1 MSGLVHDSILGNLI
15 RLASRGRWFQYPE
28 EKNPALWQQY
38 VNHDKSGRMAYT
50 GHLEPENVPEDVP
63 EPDRADSGS
72 MTRVPSSTWSDNGR
86 RYQGMTGVN
95 IDPEKG
101 RDTVIVDWWDDHDPE
116 NPQNWPMWKKV
127 VVTFEL
133 CLLTFSVY
141 IGSSI
146 FTAGIQSVME
156 QFHISEVAATLGL
169 TLFVAGYG
177 LGPLLWSPMSEVP
190 QIGRNPIYIAT
201 LIVFVALQVP
211 VALAGNLGT
220 LLAFR
225 FLTGFFGSP
234 ALATGGASIADMF
247 RPSKRAYGIGIWGI
261 SAVCGPVVGP
271 LVGGFAAQAKG
282 WTWTI
287 WELMWLSGF
296 TLIVLIIFLPET
308 SSSNILYR
316 RARRLRRLTQRSNLR
331 SEPEIAAEGLTAREL
346 VMMTLVR
353 PFTLNFL
360 EPMVFLLNLYIALIY
375 GLLYVWF
382 ESFAIVFEGI
392 YHFNLGQQGLA
403 YIGILTGALLT
414 IPPYYW
420 WMHRYLEPRFDPQ
433 TGNLPPEARLP
444 PAIVGGFFIPICL
457 FWFGWSA
464 RASVHWI
471 MPIVGSGFFTVG
483 AFLLFNPVLN
493 YLSDA
498 YPVYAASVLA
508 GNDLFRSSFGAGFP
522 LFATAMYKNLGVA
535 WASSTLAFLA
545 IAFIPIPVV
554 LMKYGETLRKNHSR
568 FARKDI

>member
-1 MSGLVHDSILGNLI
+1 MSGLVQDSILGNLI
-15 RLASRGRWFQYPE
+15 RFVSRGRYFQYPE
-28 EKNPALWQQY
+28 EKDPSLWQQY
-38 VNHDKSGRMAYT
+38 VNRDKSGRMANT
-50 GHLEPENVPEDVP
+50 GRIEADDAEAASD
-63 EPDRADSGS
+63 DRPDSGS
-72 MTRVPSSTWSDNGR
+72 MTRVPSSTWSDHGR
-86 RYQGMTGVN
+86 RVQGMTGVT

-101 RDTVIVDWWDDHDPE
+101 RDTAVVDWWGDDDPE
-116 NPQNWPMWKKV
+116 NPQNWPQWKKV
-127 VVTFEL
+127 VVTVEI

-141 IGSSI
+141 IGSAI
-146 FTAGIQSVME
+146 FSAGIMSVME
-156 QFHISEVAATLGL
+156 QFQISQVAATLGL

-190 QIGRNPIYIAT
+190 QIGRNPVYIAT
-201 LIVFVALQVP
+201 LIVFVVLQVP
-211 VALAGNLGT
+211 VALASNLGM

-247 RPSKRAYGIGIWGI
+247 RPAKRAYGIGIWGI

-287 WELMWLSGF
+287 WELTWLSGF
-296 TLIVLIIFLPET
+296 TLVILIIFLPET
-308 SSSNILYR
+308 SSTNILYR
-316 RARRLRRLTQRSNLR
+316 RARRLRRLTQRPNLR
-331 SEPEIAAEGLTAREL
+331 SEPEIASEGLTAREL
-346 VMMTLVR
+346 AMMTLVR
-353 PFTLNFL
+353 PLTLNFL

-382 ESFAIVFEGI
+382 ESFAVVFEGI
-392 YHFNLGQQGLA
+392 YQFNLGQQGLA
-403 YIGILTGALLT
+403 YIGILTGALIT

-420 WMHRYLEPRFDPQ
+420 WMRKYLEPKFDPV

-471 MPIVGSGFFTVG
+471 MPIIGSGFFAVG

-508 GNDLFRSSFGAGFP
+508 GNDLFRSAFGAGFP
-522 LFATAMYKNLGVA
+522 LFATAMYKNLGVG

-545 IAFIPIPVV
+545 IVFIPIPMV

-568 FARKDI
+568 YARKDI